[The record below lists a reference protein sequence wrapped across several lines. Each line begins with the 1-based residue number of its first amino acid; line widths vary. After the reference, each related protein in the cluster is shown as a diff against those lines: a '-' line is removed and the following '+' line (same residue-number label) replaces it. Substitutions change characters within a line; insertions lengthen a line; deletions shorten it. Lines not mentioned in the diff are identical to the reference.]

1 MAIEVNAT
9 PRATQGKGASRRLRR
24 HERVPGV
31 LYGGGR
37 PAQNIEVDH
46 KELTLHLKHEAFHAS
61 ILTLSLEGEKQ
72 QVLLRDIQMH
82 PWRAAVV
89 HVDFQRVAKDKKIHM
104 KVPLH
109 FINAEMAPGVKAS
122 GGTVNHVLTELEVIC
137 LPDDLPSFI
146 EVDLGNLELGHPIH
160 LSDLKLPQG
169 VVSPQ
174 LRAGDNAV
182 VASVAVPKAEV
193 EPEVEAAAAAA
204 TEVTAEGAAA
214 AVPGAAAPGG
224 ETKEAEKKP
233 EEGGK
238 ERDRGRDRDK
248 K

>member
-24 HERVPGV
+24 QERVPGI

-37 PAQNIEVDH
+37 PVQNIELDH
-46 KELTLHLKHEAFHAS
+46 KELALHLKHETFLAS
-61 ILTLSLEGEKQ
+61 ILTLNLEGEKQ

-109 FINAEMAPGVKAS
+109 FINADIAPGVKTS
-122 GGTVNHVLTELEVIC
+122 GGTINHVMTELDIIC
-137 LPDDLPSFI
+137 LPDDLPNYI
-146 EVDLGNLELGHPIH
+146 EVDLANLELGHSIH
-160 LSDLKLPQG
+160 LADLKLPQG
-169 VVSPQ
+169 VLSTQ
-174 LRAGDNAV
+174 LRGGDNAV
-182 VASVAVPKAEV
+182 VANVAVPKAEV
-193 EPEVEAAAAAA
+193 EPEVEVVAAAAEAA
-204 TEVTAEGAAA
+204 L
-214 AVPGAAAPGG
+214 AAAPEVAPAT
-224 ETKEAEKKP
+224 ETEEPEKKP
-233 EEGGK
+233 GERDKHKDKDKDK
-238 ERDRGRDRDK
+238 ERDRDRDK